1 MQKNI
6 VLGKLPI
13 KIIKLLSLSFPVGTE
28 IWLSTGNIEHMA
40 AKHPGAYEIYG
51 KEIPL
56 IISSPEYVG
65 INSQNGS
72 IEFIRQ
78 NPLNGDYVKI
88 AVRQSGNDIL
98 FARSIYVLN
107 SRRAAKFI
115 KIGQLK
121 KV

>member
-6 VLGKLPI
+6 VLGTLPI
-13 KIIKLLSLSFPVGTE
+13 KIIKLLSLPFPVGTE
-28 IWLSTGNIEHMA
+28 IWLSPGNIEHMT